1 MPAMRLR
8 VPESLLATLLTVCAA
23 SAGEIPTD
31 PILRLEAGVH
41 TAAINKAAVTGDGRL
56 LTVSDDKTARLWNA
70 EGGIPLTL
78 RVPIGPG
85 DEGALFAVA
94 ASPTKGTA
102 VVAGRTGLT
111 WDGTDAIYG
120 LDLNTG
126 RITGRISGLPGT
138 VHTLSYSKD
147 GRYLAAGTGAGALM
161 VYDLDRAQVAAEDSA
176 AGSVMASAFLHD
188 GRLVTASLDGQVRL
202 YDPSFR
208 ITARFSLPLGV
219 RPWRIAVAPGATR
232 IAVGAIDAPVVHI
245 LSTDGLKP
253 VTRLS
258 GDPEQRGAFSV
269 VAWAGTRVLAAGTYG
284 DASGAKRLRAWDM
297 TSGRQAEA
305 DIADD
310 TVTDLVVLPDGRVAF
325 TTAEPSLG
333 LVDPETLAVS
343 ARRRRLIA
351 DFRNAFQGTFRVA
364 RDGSV
369 IHFGLGQNGSQPVR
383 FDWSDRSLTPDP
395 SPRPDVTAPRIPD
408 DVRDWQNSRE
418 PTYRGV
424 PIRLQENEIAR
435 AVAASADGSALL
447 LGADYSLRLLH
458 GDRTHWEIPVPS
470 PAWAVNLSADGRYAV
485 AALGDGTLRWY
496 SAAGGAELLALFV
509 TTDGRWI
516 AWTPEGYF
524 DHAEGAEGLV
534 GYHINRG
541 KAIDPDF
548 VLSGQLHARFY
559 RPDLMALKLRGEDLA
574 AVLARTGDVKSVV
587 ATHRAPDLQLLA
599 WCVRGTCNEAVPAG
613 QPDERPS
620 IRVDVPEI
628 TLRIAV
634 NDRGSGAGQITVRRN
649 QATVAT
655 TGAKPAGRAATS
667 KSSRWRWN
675 LVTTSLR

>member
-8 VPESLLATLLTVCAA
+8 VPESLLATLLTGSAA
-23 SAGEIPTD
+23 FAGEVPTD
-31 PILRLEAGVH
+31 PILRLEAGIH
-41 TAAINKAAVTGDGRL
+41 TAAINKAAVDGRL

-102 VVAGRTGLT
+102 VVARLT

-147 GRYLAAGTGAGALM
+147 GRYLTAGTGAGALM
-161 VYDLDRAQVAAEDSA
+161 VYDLERAQVAAEDSA

-188 GRLVTASLDGQVRL
+188 GRLVTTSLDGQVRL

-258 GDPEQRGAFSV
+258 GDPKQRGAFSV

-351 DFRNAFQGTFRVA
+351 DFRNAFQGTFRLA

-383 FDWSDRSLTPDP
+383 FDWSDRSL
-395 SPRPDVTAPRIPD
+395 
-408 DVRDWQNSRE
+408 
-418 PTYRGV
+418 
-424 PIRLQENEIAR
+424 
-435 AVAASADGSALL
+435 
-447 LGADYSLRLLH
+447 
-458 GDRTHWEIPVPS
+458 
-470 PAWAVNLSADGRYAV
+470 
-485 AALGDGTLRWY
+485 
-496 SAAGGAELLALFV
+496 
-509 TTDGRWI
+509 
-516 AWTPEGYF
+516 
-524 DHAEGAEGLV
+524 
-534 GYHINRG
+534 
-541 KAIDPDF
+541 
-548 VLSGQLHARFY
+548 
-559 RPDLMALKLRGEDLA
+559 
-574 AVLARTGDVKSVV
+574 
-587 ATHRAPDLQLLA
+587 AT
-599 WCVRGTCNEAVPAG
+599 
-613 QPDERPS
+613 
-620 IRVDVPEI
+620 
-628 TLRIAV
+628 
-634 NDRGSGAGQITVRRN
+634 
-649 QATVAT
+649 
-655 TGAKPAGRAATS
+655 AGRDGAQDP
-667 KSSRWRWN
+667 R
-675 LVTTSLR
+675 